1 VLTLGFKICLKYKAS
16 EEEKKSQWRHL
27 FQDMPIA
34 INKVENASTLLE
46 EASNL
51 SKADPYSKMARYR

>member
-1 VLTLGFKICLKYKAS
+1 
-16 EEEKKSQWRHL
+16 
-27 FQDMPIA
+27 MPIA

-51 SKADPYSKMARYR
+51 SKADPYSKMARYRY